1 MRTADPS
8 NGVWG
13 HGPAWNLDLAP
24 ASMSAWG
31 PAGPDRGRMSCPD
44 ARSVRLLP
52 DRGVSPYS
60 LSGWTRQDV
69 EDGADG
75 RIPVG
80 LDGGWSRL
88 APSRA
93 FGVTRHGLTMG
104 SEVSPC

>member
-1 MRTADPS
+1 M
-8 NGVWG
+8 
-13 HGPAWNLDLAP
+13 PAWD
-24 ASMSAWG
+24 
-31 PAGPDRGRMSCPD
+31 PAGPDRGKMNCPG

-52 DRGVSPYS
+52 DRGASPYS
-60 LSGWTRQDV
+60 LSGWARQDV
-69 EDGADG
+69 KNGAEG
-75 RIPVG
+75 GIPVG